1 MSLPSDPGPF
11 HLPGMRGWRKR
22 GGMQINAWFLVIAF
36 SLIILWKVDFF
47 ATLLNLKSL
56 GAGIPA
62 AFLGVIDQEAY
73 ERSQEYTRAKA
84 VLGIGEGI
92 FSLFLLFTFWC
103 LGGFG
108 WLDGEVRLFVGK
120 GGPILAGV
128 VYISALALALG
139 ILKLPFDYYET
150 FVLEEKFGF
159 NRTTLGVWIGDLVKG
174 AALSFLLGAP
184 LLALLIW
191 IFESVPLAWLWG
203 WGLVTAASLLLAYVA
218 PTWILPLF
226 NQFKPLPNGSLRQS
240 IEAMAEK
247 CDYPLTEVS
256 VMDGSKRSTK
266 SNAFFTGFGKNK
278 RIALFDT
285 LIEKHTDEEL
295 VGVLAHEIGHFKKGH
310 LVRAIVLSTLTTGAL
325 FFLLGLMMHNRSLFD
340 AFGVRET
347 SVYVSLVLFGIVM
360 TPVNDLLSIA
370 GNWLSRKHEFEADA
384 YAADVTGN
392 ARAMADALR
401 KLSRDNLSNLT
412 PHPFY
417 VFLNYTHPPVAQRI
431 AALEGK

>member
-1 MSLPSDPGPF
+1 
-11 HLPGMRGWRKR
+11 
-22 GGMQINAWFLVIAF
+22 MQINAWFLLIAF
-36 SLIILWKVDFF
+36 ALVILWKVDFF

-56 GAGIPA
+56 GAEIPE
-62 AFLGVIDQEAY
+62 AFRGLIDQEAY
-73 ERSQEYTRAKA
+73 ERSQEYNRDKA
-84 VLGIGEGI
+84 VLGIGESV
-92 FSLFLLFTFWC
+92 FSLLLLFTFWC

-108 WLDGEVRLFVGK
+108 WLDGEVRAFVGK

-159 NRTTLGVWIGDLVKG
+159 NRSTLGVWVGDLVKG

-184 LLALLIW
+184 LLAALIW
-191 IFESVPLAWLWG
+191 IFESVPFAWLWG
-203 WGLVTAASLLLAYVA
+203 WGLVTAASLVLAYVA
-218 PTWILPLF
+218 PTWIMPLF
-226 NQFKPLPNGSLRQS
+226 NQFKPLPEGSLRQS
-240 IEAMAEK
+240 IEVMAKK

-256 VMDGSKRSTK
+256 VVDGSKRSTK

-278 RIALFDT
+278 RIALYDT
-285 LIEKHTDEEL
+285 LIEKHTNDEL

-310 LVRAIVLSTLTTGAL
+310 LVKTIVLSTITTGAL
-325 FFLLGLMMHNRSLFD
+325 FFLLGLMMNNRSLFD
-340 AFGVRET
+340 AFGVKET

-384 YAADVTGN
+384 YAAEVTGN
-392 ARAMADALR
+392 ARAMADALA

-417 VFLNYTHPPVAQRI
+417 VFLNYTHPPVVQRI
-431 AALEGK
+431 AALAGK

>member
-1 MSLPSDPGPF
+1 MSTRFTPDPF
-11 HLPGMRGWRKR
+11 HLPRKHGWRKR
-22 GGMQINAWFLVIAF
+22 RGMQINAWFLLIAF
-36 SLIILWKVDFF
+36 ALVILWKVDFF

-56 GAGIPA
+56 GAEIPE
-62 AFLGVIDQEAY
+62 AFRGLIDQEAY
-73 ERSQEYTRAKA
+73 ERSQEYNRDKA
-84 VLGIGEGI
+84 VLGIGEGV
-92 FSLFLLFTFWC
+92 FSLLLLFTFWC

-108 WLDGEVRLFVGK
+108 WLDGEVRAFVGK

-159 NRTTLGVWIGDLVKG
+159 NRSTLGVWVGDLVKG

-184 LLALLIW
+184 LLAALIW
-191 IFESVPLAWLWG
+191 IFESVPFAWLWG
-203 WGLVTAASLLLAYVA
+203 WGLVTAASLVLAYVA
-218 PTWILPLF
+218 PTWIMPLF
-226 NQFKPLPNGSLRQS
+226 NQFKPLPEGSLRQS
-240 IEAMAEK
+240 IEAMAKK

-256 VMDGSKRSTK
+256 VVDGSKRSTK

-278 RIALFDT
+278 RIALYDT
-285 LIEKHTDEEL
+285 LIEKHTNDEL

-310 LVRAIVLSTLTTGAL
+310 LVKTIVLSTITTGAL
-325 FFLLGLMMHNRSLFD
+325 FFLLGLMMNNRSLFD
-340 AFGVRET
+340 AFGVKET

-384 YAADVTGN
+384 YASEVTGN
-392 ARAMADALR
+392 ARAMADALA

-431 AALEGK
+431 AALSGK